1 MVKAVG
7 RGASLALL
15 RQMLQSCLNVADE
28 VLQRAVQRQ
37 RTTRSVQ
44 HDDEVY
50 RKKALLAHIEE
61 L

>member
-1 MVKAVG
+1 
-7 RGASLALL
+7 
-15 RQMLQSCLNVADE
+15 MLQSCLNVADE